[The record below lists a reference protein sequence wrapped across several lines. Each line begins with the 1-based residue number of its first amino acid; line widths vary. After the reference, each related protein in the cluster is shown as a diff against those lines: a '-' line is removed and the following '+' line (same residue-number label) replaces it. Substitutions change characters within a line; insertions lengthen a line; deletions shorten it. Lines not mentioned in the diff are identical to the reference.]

1 MKWIPRIRRPEVATR
16 SVRAARLTLAALS
29 LARLDA
35 ASPPPGVS
43 ASLAGSADSPHTPAA
58 DLIITH
64 AYVVTMDGPKTIHPD
79 GAVVIRAGRI
89 LAVGPSALADRF
101 RAPQTI
107 DAHGDILMPGMINAH
122 THASMSVF
130 RGLADDVPDRL
141 TRYIFPLEKKM
152 VNRQLVYWGGL
163 YGMIEMVEGGVT
175 TIADMYY
182 FEDEVARAAQQLGLR
197 GYFGETVINF
207 ADADSPEPY
216 GGMAYARKFI
226 HDFKGDPLVTPAFA
240 PHAPYSVDAAHLRE
254 IVRAADE
261 LDVPILM
268 HVAEMPY
275 EVADT
280 RREHNQTPIEYLDSV
295 GMLNRH
301 LVAAH
306 CIFVTDSD
314 IALMKLRDIGI
325 SHNMV
330 ANIKSAKGVSP
341 AVKMFDQGLRIGL
354 GSDGPMSGNT
364 LDIIGQLGYVAKVQK
379 LATKDR
385 NVMPAVKVV
394 EMATMGGARAL
405 HLEHQIGSVEPGK
418 FADLILLS
426 REATTMIPFYDVYS
440 TLVYAAS
447 PRDVRTT
454 IVAGRILMRDR
465 RIQTVDVAEV
475 RAHMQRMMATINAVA
490 ERLK

>member
-1 MKWIPRIRRPEVATR
+1 MA
-16 SVRAARLTLAALS
+16 VRALIALVAVARVSGAAV
-29 LARLDA
+29 DA
-35 ASPPPGVS
+35 GSPPPGS
-43 ASLAGSADSPHTPAA
+43 IAAPNPAPGADSPPPSAHPSLAPA

-64 AYVVTMDGPKTIHPD
+64 AYVVTMDGPKTIYPD
-79 GAVVIRAGRI
+79 GAVAIGNGRI
-89 LAVGPSALADRF
+89 LAVGPAAIAARF
-101 RAPQTI
+101 HATEVI
-107 DAHGDILMPGMINAH
+107 DARGDILMPGMVNAH
-122 THASMSVF
+122 THASMTVF

-141 TRYIFPLEKKM
+141 TRYIFPLEKRM
-152 VNRQLVYWGGL
+152 VNRDLVYWGGL
-163 YGMIEMVEGGVT
+163 HGMIEMVEGGVT

-182 FEDEVARAAQQLGLR
+182 FEDEVARAARKIGLR

-240 PHAPYSVDAAHLRE
+240 PHAPYSVDAAHLRM
-254 IVRAADE
+254 IVREAEE

-314 IALMKLRDIGI
+314 LALMQRRDVGV

-341 AVKMFDQGLRIGL
+341 AGRMFDQGVRVGL

-379 LATKDR
+379 LAMKDR

-405 HLEHQIGSVEPGK
+405 HLEHQIGSLEPGK
-418 FADLILLS
+418 FADLVLLS
-426 REATTMIPFYDVYS
+426 REATTMVPFYDVYS

-454 IVAGRILMRDR
+454 IIAGRVILRDR
-465 RIQTVDVAEV
+465 KVQTVDVAEV
-475 RAHMQRMMATINAVA
+475 RAHMQGMMATINAVA
-490 ERLK
+490 DRLK